1 VPDFFTLY
9 LVVMLLNL
17 SHCLIWG
24 LIAYRYKDMRAARY
38 WLAGSAASVAG
49 GVALSLQGENGLL
62 LNTVGG
68 NGFVILGFYLN
79 WCGARRLHGDRVE
92 WLHVSY
98 LLGGSFVVMLATF
111 QVWYGRNPA
120 YTLAQSL
127 PLALT
132 VLYLMRPSRRDLG
145 AVVVSTAMVV
155 GVLSHCVIAGG
166 NMLIVSG
173 FKPDLQLYQVASIDL
188 LVFLFAGVIWNFG
201 FLICTVDRLQMQIER
216 LANEDELTGIASRR
230 MFMNLLNRI
239 CSKQDGANFSLL
251 LFDLDR
257 FKAINDKH
265 GHAAGD
271 AALKH
276 SAAVIQEQLRPGD
289 VFARLGGDEFSLLLP
304 GATAPEA
311 IAIAKRIVSA
321 VKGTTLSWEALQLS
335 LTVSIG
341 IVSSDG
347 SQISPETLV
356 DNADRALYETKRRG
370 RDGFSVFGS
379 HLEPASNIIRLGD
392 FSVSSSVART
402 KGRRPVYPA
411 DE

>member
-1 VPDFFTLY
+1 
-9 LVVMLLNL
+9 
-17 SHCLIWG
+17 
-24 LIAYRYKDMRAARY
+24 
-38 WLAGSAASVAG
+38 
-49 GVALSLQGENGLL
+49 
-62 LNTVGG
+62 
-68 NGFVILGFYLN
+68 
-79 WCGARRLHGDRVE
+79 
-92 WLHVSY
+92 
-98 LLGGSFVVMLATF
+98 
-111 QVWYGRNPA
+111 
-120 YTLAQSL
+120 
-127 PLALT
+127 
-132 VLYLMRPSRRDLG
+132 
-145 AVVVSTAMVV
+145 
-155 GVLSHCVIAGG
+155 
-166 NMLIVSG
+166 
-173 FKPDLQLYQVASIDL
+173 
-188 LVFLFAGVIWNFG
+188 
-201 FLICTVDRLQMQIER
+201 
-216 LANEDELTGIASRR
+216 

-239 CSKQDGANFSLL
+239 CSKQDGASFSLL

-311 IAIAKRIVSA
+311 AAIAKRIVSA

-341 IVSSDG
+341 IASSDG

-402 KGRRPVYPA
+402 
-411 DE
+411 